1 MPAFA
6 RALDPT
12 LTRLVLTV
20 NDVNEVARHA
30 YLRAGFRDTGERYQ
44 RPGAGPQL
52 VLDLPV

>member
-1 MPAFA
+1 M
-6 RALDPT
+6 
-12 LTRLVLTV
+12 LTV

-30 YLRAGFRDTGERYQ
+30 YFRAGFRDTGERYQ